1 MIADVLVESP
11 AVLLLKRLVLF
22 LRNLS
27 FYSLVMYERDRKL
40 FVIH

>member
-22 LRNLS
+22 LRNL
-27 FYSLVMYERDRKL
+27 FFRFLVMYERDQK
-40 FVIH
+40 

>member
-1 MIADVLVESP
+1 MADVLVESP
-11 AVLLLKRLVLF
+11 AGLLLKRLVLF

-27 FYSLVMYERDRKL
+27 FHSLVMYERDQKQ